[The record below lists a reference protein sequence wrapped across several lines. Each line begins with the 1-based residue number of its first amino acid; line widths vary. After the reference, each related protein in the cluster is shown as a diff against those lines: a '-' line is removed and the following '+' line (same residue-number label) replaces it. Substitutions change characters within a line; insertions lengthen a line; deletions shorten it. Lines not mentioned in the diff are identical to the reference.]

1 MTIDNL
7 KERLKFLIR
16 VIGKEIKHLEYSSSQ
31 VFKQSITAKNIQG
44 LIENPA
50 FAESLE
56 AYSGRFCRLQDTVG
70 DKLLPAWLLAIGEQ
84 PQAAMDNLTK
94 AEKLKMLSS
103 AEEWVEIRLLR
114 KQMVHEYIESMN
126 VLSDA
131 LNRAHEYESQ
141 LKQFGKSLIKDLKS
155 RGYR

>member
-84 PQAAMDNLTK
+84 PQAAMDNLAK